1 MIKKE
6 CIIYEMIEGKITKVE
21 IDNQIYDIRNSNI
34 KLVKE
39 QKPIKEPIKL
49 EQLKDISHISDRNPN
64 TKGEYLGHVSGT
76 GIYTNE
82 LKDMKKAIEQQWP
95 KELLENNIIKLYH
108 PNVKDKTINT
118 YCNGY
123 IRYITENETL
133 TPKVTE
139 RKKPKKRRKRRRVIP
154 EGAVGFCERYGRYIW
169 RHEYNKVLKGLNYI
183 EYGYKPSVEQ
193 ISEKFKLSQ
202 QIVRAVLNFM
212 MEQEQRVTYKTDGK
226 GTPIYYFVGG
236 KQPC

>member
-21 IDNQIYDIRNSNI
+21 IDNKIYEIQNVNI
-34 KLVKE
+34 KSVQEK
-39 QKPIKEPIKL
+39 QPVKL
-49 EQLKDISHISDRNPN
+49 EKLKDISNISDRNQN
-64 TKGEYLGHVSGT
+64 NKGEYLGHVSGT

-82 LKDMKKAIEQQWP
+82 LKDIKKALEQRWS
-95 KELLENNIIKLYH
+95 KELIENNIIRLYH

-123 IRYITENETL
+123 IRYINGQENL

-139 RKKPKKRRKRRRVIP
+139 RKKPKRRKKRRVIP
-154 EGAVGFCERYGRYIW
+154 EGAVGFCERYGTFIW
-169 RHEYNKVLKGLNYI
+169 RKEYNKVLKGLNYI
-183 EYGYKPSVEQ
+183 EHGYKPSVEQ

-202 QIVRAVLNFM
+202 QRIRAVLNFM
-212 MEQEQRVTYKTDGK
+212 IEQEKRVTYKTDGK

-236 KQPC
+236 NEPC